1 MLKYVL
7 GKMKEKKMITDEE
20 KLKELK
26 MALMMTYRLRGSPF
40 QRKNIR
46 KSVARIKTKQNENRS

>member
-1 MLKYVL
+1 MLDS
-7 GKMKEKKMITDEE
+7 KKDKE

-26 MALMMTYRLRGSPF
+26 MALIMTRKNPQ

-46 KSVARIKTKQNENRS
+46 KMIAKIKTKQNAK